1 MSCCFGPK
9 KRRPSNVEVMSLD
22 AAVPRIDQPRGTFH
36 LKDLFTMVNLI
47 SGVVAVH
54 FVLFGQPRTAGFT
67 VLVGYL
73 FGDMLD
79 GTVARMTHR
88 SNRFGAELDSI
99 VDHFVHVV
107 VPSIILYTMYQNAG
121 HELLGLV
128 GLGVLVGTATIRHA
142 RLAAEKFDFP
152 LCWCGL
158 PRTISGFA
166 AMSIVLSQWG
176 KENLA
181 HDPVLPFIL
190 IVLLSILNLAPIPYI
205 THRGARGLP
214 SWIKAGIGVFVLTPA
229 VTFIFARDY
238 TFDLFL
244 IWMLGYALL
253 GWLPISSDERQA
265 FRHEYRRWSAALA
278 R

>member
-1 MSCCFGPK
+1 MPI
-9 KRRPSNVEVMSLD
+9 D
-22 AAVPRIDQPRGTFH
+22 AALPRTDQPRGTFH
-36 LKDLFTMVNLI
+36 LKDIFTMVNLI

-79 GTVARMTHR
+79 GTVARLTNR

-142 RLAAEKFDFP
+142 RLAAERFDFP

-166 AMSIVLSQWG
+166 AMSLVLSQWG
-176 KENLA
+176 EDHLA
-181 HDPVLPFIL
+181 HNPIPPFVVVVVLS
-190 IVLLSILNLAPIPYI
+190 VLNLAPIPYI

-214 SWIKAGIGVFVLTPA
+214 PWIKVGLGVFLLSPA

-238 TFDLFL
+238 TFDIFL

>member
-1 MSCCFGPK
+1 MS
-9 KRRPSNVEVMSLD
+9 VD
-22 AAVPRIDQPRGTFH
+22 AALTRTDQPRGAFH
-36 LKDLFTMVNLI
+36 VKDLFTMVNLI

-79 GTVARMTHR
+79 GTVARMTNR

-99 VDHFVHVV
+99 VDHFVHVI
-107 VPSIILYTMYQNAG
+107 VPSIILYTMYRDAG

-128 GLGVLVGTATIRHA
+128 GLGILVGTATIRHA

-166 AMSIVLSQWG
+166 AMSLVLSEWG
-176 KENLA
+176 EGHLA
-181 HDPVLPFIL
+181 NDPILPFI
-190 IVLLSILNLAPIPYI
+190 VVVMLS
-205 THRGARGLP
+205 T
-214 SWIKAGIGVFVLTPA
+214 
-229 VTFIFARDY
+229 
-238 TFDLFL
+238 
-244 IWMLGYALL
+244 
-253 GWLPISSDERQA
+253 
-265 FRHEYRRWSAALA
+265 RRRRL
-278 R
+278 RP

>member
-1 MSCCFGPK
+1 MPA
-9 KRRPSNVEVMSLD
+9 N
-22 AAVPRIDQPRGTFH
+22 AAATKTDQPRGTFH
-36 LKDLFTMVNLI
+36 FKDLFTMVNLI

-79 GTVARMTHR
+79 GQVARMTNR

-107 VPSIILYTMYQNAG
+107 VPSIILYTVYQNAG
-121 HELLGLV
+121 HELIGLV
-128 GLGVLVGTATIRHA
+128 GLGVLIGTATIRHA
-142 RLAAEKFDFP
+142 RLAAERFDFP

-166 AMSIVLSQWG
+166 AMSLVLSEWG
-176 KENLA
+176 KNNLA
-181 HDPVLPFIL
+181 HDPILPFTIV
-190 IVLLSILNLAPIPYI
+190 VLLSILNLAPIPYM

-214 SWIKAGIGVFVLTPA
+214 QWVKLGIGVFVLTPV
-229 VTFIFARDY
+229 VTFIFQRDY
-238 TFDLFL
+238 TFDVFL
-244 IWMLGYALL
+244 VFMLGYAML
-253 GWLPISSDERQA
+253 GWIPISSDEREG